1 MRSKTKGF
9 TITELLAV
17 IVIMGILITIASA
30 SYNGISKNLKE
41 RTYNNKIDLIKSKAI
56 EYATDYGVEA
66 TTISVAKLI
75 EEGYIEQENDTE
87 NNEKLNNPLGGYF
100 DCYQVDINR
109 VLEDYEINVS
119 ASTDCSLAQMD
130 ILSSKLDILAYKAS
144 DNLLINQNYLGSNK
158 DIKWTNDDVYLYLTP
173 ESLNELSEHDMTIT
187 WSFNG
192 ENKTSNGPI
201 YNKENNPGI
210 NSDYINVYRINTN
223 YLVNTSVTVK
233 VQTSKGLLA
242 KSVNVKIDKAK
253 PTLTLDTEAS
263 YEQSSKVI
271 TFNGSDGEGSGFAS
285 YSYALTED
293 LNEAPNFNIT
303 AEEKRITV
311 YENKTYY
318 AYAKDQVGNVS
329 EAVPI
334 SITNIDNSKPVCK
347 NPVNNSGWS
356 TSYTYTYGC
365 KSDVG
370 SGCATPDKTETQTD
384 QAEYKKVNWDVSD
397 NIGNT
402 RACQYNLAVHVDRTN
417 PTCSIEAFGK
427 KNSNTNKWF
436 IDDVSLYLSVADEIS
451 GVSEYGIT
459 TSPNAEYNGKNQALL
474 TTDTTD
480 AGIKYYGYV
489 KDKAGNVG
497 TCSITVYRL
506 KEQPTCEL
514 SVDKNPDG
522 DNGWYR
528 SNATVKLSSS
538 SKYVTA
544 KSLNN
549 TNRDSF
555 TVSSDTSG
563 VKVSGTVT
571 NVAGSVSSCKN
582 TIIIKKDTEAPKC
595 TINAS
600 GNSNNG
606 WYISDVAMS
615 ISPTDSLSGV
625 ASYGINANNRT
636 YNNVQKTNL
645 TWDTDG
651 ITYYGIVKD
660 NAGNEGTCEA
670 TVKRLATPPTC
681 TINASGTKGAN
692 NWYVSNITNTITSNS
707 PHVVSK
713 KITANNSE
721 SYVINQDNDGT
732 TLYGEVVNVAGVKG
746 TCSNWTKRLAETPSC
761 SIDLSGTMGQNNWYI
776 SNITAKVSSSSAHVA
791 SKKITNNNNNSDSY
805 TVNWDT
811 GGITFNGTV
820 TNEAGTSNT
829 CSKWA
834 RRVVTPPSCNIS
846 SSGTK
851 GWNNWYTS
859 NVYLSVT
866 GSGLGATYGTI
877 MLPNG
882 VSNSSNYTL
891 TSDTGYITVTGR
903 YYNEAGLYRDCST
916 QVRKDSTSPA
926 ANLGMKIL
934 AHHCQYEL
942 NVHYS
947 GSCGGSTQTPA
958 ITCDVWD
965 QNGLDDEE
973 KLKEYLKNP
982 ESYTI
987 TNRRHEWDD
996 YSDKEAGLVCND
1008 TTSGIASYSINGK
1021 NGQAYSF
1028 MNDSYAQNNHYFTY
1042 SGTCYDN
1049 AGNSTTTSAEFDR
1062 YEEPEEVEDT
1072 EDYFGKT
1079 NCETNENSCAE
1090 ITYECQKGTEEKCVY
1105 KKCDKEG
1112 SNKCDKPQRNDEVT
1126 GSHTE
1131 GEYKWRVR

>member
-1 MRSKTKGF
+1 MRNRAKGF

-75 EEGYIEQENDTE
+75 TEGYIEQENDTE
-87 NNEKLNNPLGGYF
+87 ANEKLNNPLGGYF

-109 VLEDYEINVS
+109 VLEDYEISVS
-119 ASTDCSLAQMD
+119 ASTDCSLAEMD
-130 ILSSKLDILAYKAS
+130 ILSSKLDILAYNAS

-158 DIKWTNDDVYLYLTP
+158 DIKWTNEDVYLYLTP
-173 ESLNELSEHDMTIT
+173 ESLNELSEHNMTIT

-192 ENKTSNGPI
+192 ENKTSNGPV

-253 PTLTLDTEAS
+253 PTLTLDTKAS

-271 TFNGSDGEGSGFAS
+271 TFNGSDGEGSGFTG

-303 AEEKRITV
+303 AEEKRVTV

-318 AYAKDQVGNVS
+318 AYAKDQVGNIS

-427 KNSNTNKWF
+427 KNSDTNKWF

-459 TSPNAEYNGKNQALL
+459 TSPNAEYNGKNQAVL

-514 SVDKNPDG
+514 SVDKIADG

-555 TVSSDTSG
+555 IVSSDTSG

-582 TIIIKKDTEAPKC
+582 TITIKKDSEVPKC
-595 TINAS
+595 TVNAS

-606 WYISDVAMS
+606 WYISDVGMS

-625 ASYGINANNRT
+625 ASYGINANNKT
-636 YNNVQKTNL
+636 YNNIQKTNL
-645 TWDTDG
+645 TWDTAG
-651 ITYYGIVKD
+651 ITYYGVVKD

-670 TVKRLATPPTC
+670 TVKRLANPPTC
-681 TINASGTKGAN
+681 NLTVTGTKGN
-692 NWYVSNITNTITSNS
+692 N
-707 PHVVSK
+707 
-713 KITANNSE
+713 
-721 SYVINQDNDGT
+721 D
-732 TLYGEVVNVAGVKG
+732 
-746 TCSNWTKRLAETPSC
+746 
-761 SIDLSGTMGQNNWYI
+761 
-776 SNITAKVSSSSAHVA
+776 
-791 SKKITNNNNNSDSY
+791 
-805 TVNWDT
+805 
-811 GGITFNGTV
+811 
-820 TNEAGTSNT
+820 
-829 CSKWA
+829 
-834 RRVVTPPSCNIS
+834 
-846 SSGTK
+846 
-851 GWNNWYTS
+851 WYTS
-859 NVYLSVT
+859 DVRATVSGT
-866 GSGLGATYGTI
+866 GLATTYGQI
-877 MLPNG
+877 FVPNG
-882 VSNSSNYTL
+882 VSNNNTYTL
-891 TSDTGYITVTGR
+891 SYDTGYITVTGR
-903 YYNEAGLYRDCST
+903 YYNEAGLYSECSRNIRRDT
-916 QVRKDSTSPA
+916 TRPT
-926 ANLGMKIL
+926 ANLGMKLI

-942 NVHYS
+942 KVHYS

-965 QNGLDDEE
+965 QNGIDDEE

-1062 YEEPEEVEDT
+1062 YEEPEEVDDT
-1072 EDYFGKT
+1072 SDYFGKT

-1112 SNKCDKPQRNDEVT
+1112 SNKCDNPQRNDEVT
-1126 GSHTE
+1126 GTHTE